1 MSEENT
7 TKPKRTR
14 TISIASNKPE
24 GKVHSITLSSWT
36 FWGLLLLACTLVGVF
51 FGILIFESRQ
61 FVQIT
66 DEILA
71 QRNEYASLQKK
82 YDELT
87 ITNQELT
94 EQVQVL
100 SDTINKRAM
109 EDEVAAQAE
118 AEARIPTGFPVTGS
132 AVTAE
137 PPEEDTALDFAVYYQ
152 ADVTSV
158 VVSTGKGRVLSVRQ
172 NAYNYYEIQI
182 EHGNG
187 YVSVYTNAGH
197 PLVEEGVEVLKG
209 TPLFYVDEE
218 NTLIKYQIA
227 KDGGLINA
235 YDVMN
240 IEG

>member
-1 MSEENT
+1 M
-7 TKPKRTR
+7 
-14 TISIASNKPE
+14 
-24 GKVHSITLSSWT
+24 G
-36 FWGLLLLACTLVGVF
+36 
-51 FGILIFESRQ
+51 Q
-61 FVQIT
+61 
-66 DEILA
+66 
-71 QRNEYASLQKK
+71 
-82 YDELT
+82 
-87 ITNQELT
+87 
-94 EQVQVL
+94 
-100 SDTINKRAM
+100 
-109 EDEVAAQAE
+109 
-118 AEARIPTGFPVTGS
+118 
-132 AVTAE
+132 
-137 PPEEDTALDFAVYYQ
+137 
-152 ADVTSV
+152 
-158 VVSTGKGRVLSVRQ
+158 VLSVRQ